1 MTETRYDENMMDMK
15 NIKEPE
21 SANFLHLT
29 ARFTRAIDY
38 ARQVHVNYR
47 KGTSVPYVAHLLGVA
62 SLVMGES
69 GHVRFPVTEDMVIG
83 ALLHDAVEDEGG
95 LPRLRDIEA
104 NFGKEVAKIVEGCTD
119 SFEEDSSKKLEWEV
133 RKKSYIDRLRKELEG
148 TLLVSAADKLYNAR
162 AILED
167 YRPLIAPLSKLD
179 DFLRHTWLECCG
191 HLSAFEVGGKRYTSE
206 PVDEE
211 MSMRARLSEVFEVG
225 MKFFYEYDYGSPT
238 ALVLKVV
245 ALREQ
250 GLPKGAV
257 QLLARNEAPQVSC
270 QRCSIQPATQICTEC
285 TCNGEGWLCEAC
297 AVAHECGDEMCLP
310 VVNSPRVGVCG
321 YTG

>member
-1 MTETRYDENMMDMK
+1 MK
-15 NIKEPE
+15 NIDEPE

-47 KGTSVPYVAHLLGVA
+47 KGTIVPYMAHLLGVA

-69 GHVRFPVTEDMVIG
+69 GHVSLPVTEDMVIG

-119 SFEEDSSKKLEWEV
+119 SFEEDSSRKQEWEV
-133 RKKSYIDRLRKELEG
+133 RKKSYIDRLRKESDG

-167 YRPLIAPLSKLD
+167 YREVGAAVWKRFKRGRKEQLWYFDELSKVYEERGSNRLTEE
-179 DFLRHTWLECCG
+179 L
-191 HLSAFEVGGKRYTSE
+191 KRVIGE
-206 PVDEE
+206 L
-211 MSMRARLSEVFEVG
+211 ARLS
-225 MKFFYEYDYGSPT
+225 
-238 ALVLKVV
+238 A
-245 ALREQ
+245 
-250 GLPKGAV
+250 
-257 QLLARNEAPQVSC
+257 
-270 QRCSIQPATQICTEC
+270 
-285 TCNGEGWLCEAC
+285 GE
-297 AVAHECGDEMCLP
+297 
-310 VVNSPRVGVCG
+310 S
-321 YTG
+321 

>member
-1 MTETRYDENMMDMK
+1 MK

-21 SANFLHLT
+21 PANFLHLT

-47 KGTSVPYVAHLLGVA
+47 KGTTVPYVAHLLGVA

-133 RKKSYIDRLRKELEG
+133 RKKSYIDRLRKEPEG
-148 TLLVSAADKLYNAR
+148 TLLVSAADKLHNAR

-167 YRPLIAPLSKLD
+167 YREIGAAVWSRFKRGRKEQLWYFGELSKVFEERGPNRLTEE
-179 DFLRHTWLECCG
+179 LKRVIGELKR
-191 HLSAFEVGGKRYTSE
+191 LSAGE
-206 PVDEE
+206 P
-211 MSMRARLSEVFEVG
+211 
-225 MKFFYEYDYGSPT
+225 
-238 ALVLKVV
+238 
-245 ALREQ
+245 
-250 GLPKGAV
+250 
-257 QLLARNEAPQVSC
+257 
-270 QRCSIQPATQICTEC
+270 
-285 TCNGEGWLCEAC
+285 
-297 AVAHECGDEMCLP
+297 
-310 VVNSPRVGVCG
+310 
-321 YTG
+321 

>member
-1 MTETRYDENMMDMK
+1 MVDMK
-15 NIKEPE
+15 NIKERE

-29 ARFTRAIDY
+29 ARFTHAIDY

-119 SFEEDSSKKLEWEV
+119 SFEEDSGKKQEWEE
-133 RKKSYIDRLRKELEG
+133 RKKSYIDRLRNEPEA
-148 TLLVSAADKLYNAR
+148 TLLVSAGDKLYNSR

-167 YRPLIAPLSKLD
+167 YRNVGPEVWSRFKRGRKEQLWYFDELIKVYEQRCPNWRIVSELKRVVGDLAQ
-179 DFLRHTWLECCG
+179 
-191 HLSAFEVGGKRYTSE
+191 LSASE
-206 PVDEE
+206 P
-211 MSMRARLSEVFEVG
+211 
-225 MKFFYEYDYGSPT
+225 
-238 ALVLKVV
+238 
-245 ALREQ
+245 
-250 GLPKGAV
+250 
-257 QLLARNEAPQVSC
+257 
-270 QRCSIQPATQICTEC
+270 
-285 TCNGEGWLCEAC
+285 
-297 AVAHECGDEMCLP
+297 
-310 VVNSPRVGVCG
+310 
-321 YTG
+321 

>member
-1 MTETRYDENMMDMK
+1 MLTNTACFDGNMVDMK
-15 NIKEPE
+15 NIDEPE

-47 KGTSVPYVAHLLGVA
+47 KGTSVPYMAHLLGVA

-69 GHVRFPVTEDMVIG
+69 GYVRFPVTEDMVIG

-119 SFEEDSSKKLEWEV
+119 SFEEDSSKKQEWEV
-133 RKKSYIDRLRKELEG
+133 RKTSYIDRLRNEPEG

-167 YRPLIAPLSKLD
+167 YREVGPAIWSRFKRGRKEQLWYFDELSKVYEERGSNRLTEE
-179 DFLRHTWLECCG
+179 LKRVIGELAQ
-191 HLSAFEVGGKRYTSE
+191 LSA
-206 PVDEE
+206 
-211 MSMRARLSEVFEVG
+211 
-225 MKFFYEYDYGSPT
+225 
-238 ALVLKVV
+238 
-245 ALREQ
+245 
-250 GLPKGAV
+250 
-257 QLLARNEAPQVSC
+257 
-270 QRCSIQPATQICTEC
+270 
-285 TCNGEGWLCEAC
+285 GE
-297 AVAHECGDEMCLP
+297 
-310 VVNSPRVGVCG
+310 
-321 YTG
+321 